1 MKKGPFKM
9 KGYSYPGISPVKR
22 TEDHSK
28 VVDVTV
34 GSEMKG
40 IGSEDTSVEK
50 SFESVESLKKAGAPS
65 EVIQREYDKQL
76 ELWKEQNI

>member
-1 MKKGPFKM
+1 M

-34 GSEMKG
+34 ASNIEG
-40 IGSEDTSVEK
+40 IGSKDTSIEK

-65 EVIQREYDKQL
+65 EVIQHEYDKQL